1 MAEISAK
8 QVKELRE
15 ATNVGMME
23 CKRALQE
30 ADGDMQ
36 QAIKLLRE
44 RGVAIAGKKAS
55 RAAKDGLISAA
66 VYEDGN
72 KAVMIQVN
80 CETDFVARNENFQA
94 FVKSLLEKA
103 KGLADGALAEAVKD
117 EMTAKITEI
126 GENLV
131 VSRNI
136 AYALQSTGRLA
147 SYVHL
152 GGKVGVLIE
161 VACEKDETVGSEV
174 FAELVKDLT
183 LQIAAA
189 NPRYLCDADVPSEV
203 VSSEKEIYV
212 KQMEQEGKPA
222 NIIEKIVGGKIKKY
236 FSQICLLDQE
246 FVKDSEW
253 TIGKLLAAKGKELG
267 DTLSIRRFVRY
278 QLGE

>member
-1 MAEISAK
+1 MAEINAK

-36 QAIKLLRE
+36 KAIKLLRE

-55 RAAKDGLISAA
+55 RATNDGLISAC
-66 VYEDGN
+66 VYDHGQ
-72 KAVMIQVN
+72 KAVMIEVN
-80 CETDFVARNENFQA
+80 CETDFVARNENFQT
-94 FVKSLLEKA
+94 FVKTLLEKA
-103 KGLADGALAEAVKD
+103 KSLSDGALADAVKE

-131 VSRNI
+131 VNRN
-136 AYALQSTGRLA
+136 AGYTLQGIGRLA

-152 GGKVGVLIE
+152 GGKVGVLID
-161 VACEKDETVGSEV
+161 VACGKNETVNSDV
-174 FAELVKDLT
+174 FSELVKDLT

-189 NPRYLCDADVPSEV
+189 NPRYLCEKNVPADVIA
-203 VSSEKEIYV
+203 SEKEIYA

-222 NIIEKIVGGKIKKY
+222 NIIEKIVGGKIKKF

-246 FVKDSEW
+246 FVKDSEL
-253 TIGKLLAAKGKELG
+253 TITKLLAAKGKELS
-267 DTLSIRRFVRY
+267 DTITIRRFVRY

>member
-1 MAEISAK
+1 MAEINAK

-30 ADGDMQ
+30 ANGDMQ

-44 RGVAIAGKKAS
+44 RGIAIAGKKAS
-55 RAAKDGLISAA
+55 RATNDGLISAC
-66 VYEDGN
+66 VYENGK
-72 KAVMIQVN
+72 KATMIEVN

-94 FVKSLLEKA
+94 FVKALLEKA
-103 KGLADGALAEAVKD
+103 KGLSDGALAAAAKE
-117 EMTAKITEI
+117 ELTAKITEI

-131 VSRNI
+131 INRNVG
-136 AYALQSTGRLA
+136 YTLQGTGRLA

-161 VACEKDETVGSEV
+161 VACGKNETAGSDA
-174 FAELVKDLT
+174 FSELVKDLT

-189 NPRYLCDADVPSEV
+189 NPRYLCEKDVPAEV
-203 VSSEKEIYV
+203 IASEKEIYC

-222 NIIEKIVGGKIKKY
+222 NIIEKIVGGKIKKF
-236 FSQICLLDQE
+236 FSLICLLDQE
-246 FVKDSEW
+246 FVKDSEL
-253 TIGKLLAAKGKELG
+253 TITKLLAAKSKELG
-267 DTLSIRRFVRY
+267 DTVTIRRFVRY

>member
-55 RAAKDGLISAA
+55 RTAKDGLVSAC

-72 KAVMIQVN
+72 KAVMIVVN

-94 FVKSLLEKA
+94 FVKTLLEKA
-103 KGLADGALAEAVKD
+103 KGAEDGALAEVVKD
-117 EMTAKITEI
+117 EVTAKITEI
-126 GENLV
+126 GENLI
-131 VSRNI
+131 VSRNVG
-136 AYALQSTGRLA
+136 YTLQGTGRLA

-161 VACEKDETVGSEV
+161 AACEKAETVDNEV
-174 FAELVKDLT
+174 FVELVKDLT

-189 NPRYLCDADVPSEV
+189 NPRYLSEADVPAELID
-203 VSSEKEIYV
+203 SEKDIYV

-222 NIIEKIVGGKIKKY
+222 NIIEKIVGGKIKK
-236 FSQICLLDQE
+236 FLSQICLVDQE

-253 TIGKLLAAKGKELG
+253 TISKLLAAKGKELG
-267 DTLSIRRFVRY
+267 DTLTIRRFVRY

>member
-1 MAEISAK
+1 MAEINAK

-36 QAIKLLRE
+36 KAIKLLRE

-55 RAAKDGLISAA
+55 RATNDGLISAC
-66 VYEDGN
+66 VYDHGQ
-72 KAVMIQVN
+72 KAVMIEVN
-80 CETDFVARNENFQA
+80 CETDFVARNENFQT
-94 FVKSLLEKA
+94 FVKKLLERA
-103 KGLADGALAEAVKD
+103 KGLADGALAEAVKE

-131 VSRNI
+131 VNRN
-136 AYALQSTGRLA
+136 AGYTLQGIGRLA

-152 GGKVGVLIE
+152 GGKVGVLID
-161 VACEKDETVGSEV
+161 VACGKTETVNSGV
-174 FAELVKDLT
+174 FSELVKDLT

-189 NPRYLCDADVPSEV
+189 NPRYLCEKDVPADVIA
-203 VSSEKEIYV
+203 SEKEIYA

-222 NIIEKIVGGKIKKY
+222 NIIEKIVGGKIKKF

-246 FVKDSEW
+246 FVKDSEL
-253 TIGKLLAAKGKELG
+253 TITKLLAAKGKELS
-267 DTLSIRRFVRY
+267 DTITIRRFVRY

>member
-1 MAEISAK
+1 MAEINAK

-36 QAIKLLRE
+36 KAIKLLRE
-44 RGVAIAGKKAS
+44 RGIAIAGKKAS
-55 RAAKDGLISAA
+55 RATNDGLISAC
-66 VYEDGN
+66 VYNNGQ
-72 KAVMIQVN
+72 KAVMLEVN

-94 FVKSLLEKA
+94 FVKTLLEKA
-103 KGLADGALAEAVKD
+103 KSLADGALADAVK
-117 EMTAKITEI
+117 EELTAKITQI

-131 VSRNI
+131 VNRNVG
-136 AYALQSTGRLA
+136 YTLQGTGRLA

-152 GGKVGVLIE
+152 GGKVGVLID
-161 VACEKDETVGSEV
+161 VACGKSETVNSDV
-174 FAELVKDLT
+174 FSELVKDLT

-189 NPRYLCDADVPSEV
+189 NPRFLCDKDVPADVIAA
-203 VSSEKEIYV
+203 EKEIYV

-222 NIIEKIVGGKIKKY
+222 NIIEKIVGGKVKKF

-246 FVKDSEW
+246 FVKDSEL
-253 TIGKLLAAKGKELG
+253 TITKLLAARSKDLG
-267 DTLSIRRFVRY
+267 DTVSIRRFVRY